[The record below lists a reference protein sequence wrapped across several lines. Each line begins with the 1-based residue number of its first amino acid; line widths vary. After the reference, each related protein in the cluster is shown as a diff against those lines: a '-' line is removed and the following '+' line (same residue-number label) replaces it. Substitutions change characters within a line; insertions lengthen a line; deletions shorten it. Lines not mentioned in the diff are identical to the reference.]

1 MENFNQKNRPNESLL
16 WGGEGISSKTGDN
29 IPGGESM
36 ALIVFIEE
44 VFAMGAAGGLVE

>member
-29 IPGGESM
+29 IPGGES
-36 ALIVFIEE
+36 IVFIEE

>member
-1 MENFNQKNRPNESLL
+1 MRAFCGEEKGFLL
-16 WGGEGISSKTGDN
+16 KTGDN